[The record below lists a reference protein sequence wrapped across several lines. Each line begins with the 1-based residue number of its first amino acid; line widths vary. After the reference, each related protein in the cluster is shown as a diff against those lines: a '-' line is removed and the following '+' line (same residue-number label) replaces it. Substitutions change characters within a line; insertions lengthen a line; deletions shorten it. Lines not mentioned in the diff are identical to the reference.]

1 MSNNLHF
8 GMSVDPFTIK
18 VPAFLDR
25 LPKPLATKLI
35 EAATLIRYDDGQM
48 IHSRGDTK
56 LGISIV
62 KSGLSYVGAY
72 GQDGSF
78 VLTSI
83 LGPRQIFGEFTLFA
97 DLPRTH
103 DVTAAGKTEIY
114 QIPAAYFSKLY
125 DNEPDI
131 SRALLSCSLMRT
143 HFLIEMM
150 DAMRRLP
157 LNERTAKILLIMM
170 QAAGGKKIYEC
181 RQSDIAFAL
190 GISRMSIS
198 KALQYLSS
206 LGLLE
211 LGYRQIRIPN
221 PERLANWVKAQ
232 TESL

>member
-1 MSNNLHF
+1 MNA
-8 GMSVDPFTIK
+8 DPFIIK
-18 VPAFLDR
+18 ATAFLDR

-62 KSGLSYVGAY
+62 KSGLAYVGAY
-72 GQDGSF
+72 GQNGSF

-83 LGPRQIFGEFTLFA
+83 LGPGQIFGEFTLFA

-103 DVTAAGKTEIY
+103 DVTAAGKTEIH
-114 QIPAAYFSKLY
+114 QISAARFSKLY
-125 DNEPDI
+125 NSEPDI
-131 SRALLSCSLMRT
+131 SRALLSSSLIRT
-143 HFLIEMM
+143 HFLLEMM

-157 LNERTAKILLIMM
+157 LNERTAKIILIMM
-170 QAAGGKKIYEC
+170 QAAGDEKIYEC

-198 KALQYLSS
+198 KALQYLSG

-211 LGYRQIRIPN
+211 LGYRQIRVPN
-221 PERLANWVKAQ
+221 PERLANWIKAQ
-232 TESL
+232 AESL

>member
-1 MSNNLHF
+1 MSA
-8 GMSVDPFTIK
+8 DPFTIK
-18 VPAFLDR
+18 APAFLDR

-62 KSGLSYVGAY
+62 KSGLAYVGAY

-83 LGPRQIFGEFTLFA
+83 LGPGQTFGEFTLFA

-103 DVTAAGKTEIY
+103 DVTAAGKTEIH
-114 QIPAAYFSKLY
+114 QISAARFSKFY
-125 DNEPDI
+125 NSEPDI

-143 HFLIEMM
+143 HFLLEMM

-157 LNERTAKILLIMM
+157 LNERTAKTILIMM
-170 QAAGGKKIYEC
+170 QAAGGEKVYEC

-198 KALQYLSS
+198 KALQYLSG

-221 PERLANWVKAQ
+221 PERLARWVKVQ
-232 TESL
+232 TDSL